1 MGYFDKRCLGHLSHQ
16 LIMPS
21 GALTFELLLWYGVVS
36 LIVGFGFTIG
46 CALARGVIRFVAGL
60 VGS

>member
-1 MGYFDKRCLGHLSHQ
+1 
-16 LIMPS
+16 MPS